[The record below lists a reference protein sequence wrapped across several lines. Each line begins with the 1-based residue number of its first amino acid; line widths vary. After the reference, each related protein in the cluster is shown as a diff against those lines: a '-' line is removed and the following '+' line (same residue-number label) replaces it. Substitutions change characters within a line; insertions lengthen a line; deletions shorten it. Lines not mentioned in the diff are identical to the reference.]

1 MTIKATSELLL
12 RTLDSDVNPAIKA
25 ERLQRFRG
33 LIGAVEDTFGKNHR
47 YVRVWRAIHSIGKA
61 ELDGTP
67 QPDDKELGLNAK
79 CFVATVLLRIGR
91 LPRSS
96 KASSLSRSGHATAP
110 EWTAFVPLYYCLG
123 PVLANWLVSRPR
135 CRGVVRRYLIEPVVN
150 RLPDVD

>member
-110 EWTAFVPLYYCLG
+110 EWTAFCPFVLLPGAG
-123 PVLANWLVSRPR
+123 PCQLACFQTQMQRRRKKIPNRARCQSTPR
-135 CRGVVRRYLIEPVVN
+135 C
-150 RLPDVD
+150 

>member
-12 RTLDSDVNPAIKA
+12 RTLGSDVNPAIKA
-25 ERLQRFRG
+25 ERLQRLLG

-67 QPDDKELGLNAK
+67 QPDDKELGLNEK
-79 CFVATVLLRIGR
+79 CFVTTVCYESADCREVQKLRAFRDQVMLQHRSAR
-91 LPRSS
+91 L
-96 KASSLSRSGHATAP
+96 
-110 EWTAFVPLYYCLG
+110 FVPLYYCLG